1 MKNTLIKQIARYLK
15 NDCGTTAVEFSL
27 IAGIM
32 MSLVFGTMELGRY
45 FWISHRFQFAVE
57 EAARFAAVR
66 QDVSEA
72 TMEANIAELMENSSV
87 SVNELNVSIE
97 ETVSSGINFVE
108 ISGEYQFT
116 TFIPLPGN
124 NQIFQITAFSR
135 MPTRTP

>member
-1 MKNTLIKQIARYLK
+1 MGKIVIRHIFRYLK
-15 NDCGTTAVEFSL
+15 NDRGTTAVEFAL
-27 IAGIM
+27 IAGLM

-87 SVNELNVSIE
+87 SINDLNITIA
-97 ETVSSGINFVE
+97 ETESSGINFVE

-116 TFIPLPGN
+116 TLIPLPGDH
-124 NQIFQITAFSR
+124 QIFQITAFSR
-135 MPTRTP
+135 MPTRTQ

>member
-1 MKNTLIKQIARYLK
+1 MKHFFKKHITRYFH
-15 NDCGTTAVEFSL
+15 DDRGATAVEFGL
-27 IAGIM
+27 IAGLM
-32 MSLVFGTMELGRY
+32 MSLVFGTMEMGRY

-87 SVNELNVSIE
+87 GVNELNVTIAQTE
-97 ETVSSGINFVE
+97 SSGISFVE
-108 ISGEYQFT
+108 ISGEYRFT
-116 TFIPLPGN
+116 TFIPLPGD

-135 MPTRTP
+135 MPTRTQ

>member
-1 MKNTLIKQIARYLK
+1 MKKLITKHTAHYFK
-15 NDCGTTAVEFSL
+15 NDHGATAVEFAL
-27 IAGIM
+27 IAGLM

-66 QDVSEA
+66 RDVSEA

-87 SVNELNVSIE
+87 SVNDLNVTIE
-97 ETVSSGINFVE
+97 ETESSGISFVE

-116 TFIPLPGN
+116 TFIPLPGD

-135 MPTRTP
+135 MPTRTQ